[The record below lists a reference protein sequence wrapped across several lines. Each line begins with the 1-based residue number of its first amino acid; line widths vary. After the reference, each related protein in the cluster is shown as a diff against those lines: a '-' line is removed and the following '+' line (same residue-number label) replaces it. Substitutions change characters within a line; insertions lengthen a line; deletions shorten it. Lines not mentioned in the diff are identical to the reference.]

1 MEFFAPSL
9 TVAFILA
16 FVAFGMWL
24 RQQRRLMI
32 HRERLA
38 AIEKGIDLPPVML
51 EVQRNSWNVQR
62 LLLLAGLVWI
72 SIGVGFY
79 LVFSE
84 IMRHP
89 TEFTRDVPPGLQ
101 YVGYGLIGIG
111 ISHLIVFAAASA
123 RTREIYSTTLVTK

>member
-9 TVAFILA
+9 TVAFVLG

-38 AIEKGIDLPPVML
+38 AIEKGIDLPPVTL

-62 LLLLAGLVWI
+62 MLLLAGLVWI

-84 IMRHP
+84 ILRHP
-89 TEFTRDVPPGLQ
+89 TEVTRDVPHGLQ

-111 ISHLIVFAAASA
+111 ISHLIVFAAGLRKES
-123 RTREIYSTTLVTK
+123 